1 MFDLSSDSSSDA
13 FMNIRLIHPLLIGNE
28 FMTPPIA
35 LSEEAQNDYEI
46 ICRYAIKQGWIA
58 GQIFVYT
65 LKILLMP
72 L

>member
-13 FMNIRLIHPLLIGNE
+13 FMRIRLIHPLLIGNE

-35 LSEEAQNDYEI
+35 LSEEAQNDYELFAVMPSNKVG
-46 ICRYAIKQGWIA
+46 YA

-65 LKILLMP
+65 LKILHML
-72 L
+72 